1 MPDPI
6 SPLPDRTPATPALAL
21 EEFRVLRATIGS
33 RGTMRVVVALITFV
47 AWAAILLS
55 DAFAE
60 HPLLFFVPLVV
71 LFAGF
76 EGVFGLHVSAERI
89 GRFIRLY
96 YETTVDVPKW
106 ETAIGAFGRMRASR
120 GSGLDPLYVG
130 PFGAATVLNAAF
142 ALGRISQASGNAQF
156 GPEFWGVA
164 VIHVAFAARL
174 VAATRYAARQ
184 RMADAGAFETIRA
197 GRVA

>member
-1 MPDPI
+1 MPENN
-6 SPLPDRTPATPALAL
+6 SPLPDRTPPAPALAL

-47 AWAAILLS
+47 AWAALLLS
-55 DAFAE
+55 DAFTE

-76 EGVFGLHVSAERI
+76 EGVFSLHVSAERI

-96 YETTVDVPKW
+96 YETSPDVPKW
-106 ETAIGAFGRMRASR
+106 ETAIGAFGRMPASR
-120 GSGLDPLYVG
+120 GSGLDPIFVSA
-130 PFGAATVLNAAF
+130 FGAATVLNAAL
-142 ALGRISQASGNAQF
+142 ALGRISQASGNTEFA
-156 GPEFWGVA
+156 PEFWGVA
-164 VIHVAFAARL
+164 VIHLAFAARL